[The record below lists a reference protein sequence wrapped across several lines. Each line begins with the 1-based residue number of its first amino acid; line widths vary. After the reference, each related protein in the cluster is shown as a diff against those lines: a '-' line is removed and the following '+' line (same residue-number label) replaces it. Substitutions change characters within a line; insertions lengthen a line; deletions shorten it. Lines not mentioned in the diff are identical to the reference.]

1 MSRIVSYTT
10 EKFVR
15 RHRGTLP
22 ILLTCPH
29 DGGDAPPGVTLRT
42 QANTPDDCTRGNA
55 FNNSR
60 DVGTDDITRKIARRM
75 YQVFGESPYVVIAG
89 FSRNYIDANRPSDDD
104 RNSNCAFVGSAAREF
119 YEAYHYWVNKYVSH
133 ILTNNEKGT
142 GFLFDIHGTQT
153 IASDP
158 ADIYVGTSD
167 GATLRPPVVRDDL
180 YKRRGL
186 VGLLMANKHTIGTS
200 GDGFSF
206 TVSPASSTI
215 SETGE
220 VSGGFTVRHYG
231 GTINAIQLEV
241 AREVRDN
248 NDKKEILIEELA
260 YTLVNFARQHAG
272 V

>member
-42 QANTPDDCTRGNA
+42 QANTPDDCTGE
-55 FNNSR
+55 NSFKNGR
-60 DVGTDDITRKIARRM
+60 DVGTNDITRKIARRM
-75 YQVFGESPYVVIAG
+75 YQVFGESPYVVTAE
-89 FSRNYIDANRPSDDD
+89 FSRNYIDANRPSDDRD
-104 RNSNCAFVGSAAREF
+104 SNCAFVDGGAREF
-119 YEAYHYWVNKYVSH
+119 YAAYHYWVDKYVSH
-133 ILTNNEKGT
+133 ILTNNRNGT
-142 GFLFDIHGTQT
+142 GFLFDIHGTQL
-153 IASDP
+153 AA

-167 GATLRPPVVRDDL
+167 GATLQPSFDRDDL
-180 YKRRGL
+180 FKRRGL

-215 SETGE
+215 SEIGE

-248 NDKKEILIEELA
+248 NDKKDILIEELA
-260 YTLVNFARQHAG
+260 YTLVNFVRQHAG